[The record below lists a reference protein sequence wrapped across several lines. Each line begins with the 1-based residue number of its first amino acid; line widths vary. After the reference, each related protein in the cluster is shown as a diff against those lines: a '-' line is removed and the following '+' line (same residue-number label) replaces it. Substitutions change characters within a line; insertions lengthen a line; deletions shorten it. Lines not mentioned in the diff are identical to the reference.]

1 MAGKLHSELDG
12 LKDDCI
18 GMAHFARDMLSD
30 SVHSLI
36 VQDADGAREVVLKKK
51 QIRERTIC
59 LEERAYQLIALH
71 QPMAKDMRVI
81 ACILKMITASERIG
95 RYGKDIANMT
105 KHVSGEPDFAHPLP
119 ISHMTALVTGMID
132 DAILAFETDNL
143 NPIKEFS
150 LRDDTID
157 SLWHS
162 IFRET
167 LTFMMENP
175 ATITRSTYY
184 IMVARY
190 LERSGDHACKM
201 AENIH
206 YMVTGER
213 IEIR

>member
-1 MAGKLHSELDG
+1 MAEKFHTELEQLREETLAMG
-12 LKDDCI
+12 R
-18 GMAHFARDMLSD
+18 FARDMLNDALKALMDED
-30 SVHSLI
+30 SEAAKEI
-36 VQDADGAREVVLKKK
+36 VSRKT
-51 QIRERTIC
+51 QIRETTTV
-59 LEERAYQLIALH
+59 LEEKAYRLIAMN

-81 ACILKMITASERIG
+81 ACSLKIITSSERIG
-95 RYGKDIANMT
+95 RYGKDIANMV
-105 KHVSGEPDFAHPLP
+105 KHIRGQPNFMQPLP
-119 ISHMTALVTGMID
+119 IQHMADQVIAMID
-132 DAILAFETDNL
+132 DTLAAYETEDL
-143 NPIKEFS
+143 EKIAGLSF
-150 LRDDTID
+150 RDDTID

-175 ATITRSTYY
+175 KTITRSTYY

-213 IEIR
+213 IEIT